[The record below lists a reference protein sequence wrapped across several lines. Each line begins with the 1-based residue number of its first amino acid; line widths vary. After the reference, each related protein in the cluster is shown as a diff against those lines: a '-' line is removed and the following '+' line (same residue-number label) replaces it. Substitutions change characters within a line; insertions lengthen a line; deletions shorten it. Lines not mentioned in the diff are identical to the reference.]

1 MPGGSDSS
9 GSNMYNISTK
19 SNIRAAHPTNCP
31 YYKIKLKAVQQL
43 NCLQI
48 CDTVT
53 TKSTY
58 SAFSPPVQPFCFFSQ
73 PETPDSSDQIV
84 LSIISNHDPVRA
96 AACRGGTC
104 APFSPQQLNG
114 SDRNFTANLTG
125 TMVQHVRGQYF
136 TGNTTFK
143 NLTAPTLMRES

>member
-73 PETPDSSDQIV
+73 PETPDSSDQI

-104 APFSPQQLNG
+104 APFSPPN
-114 SDRNFTANLTG
+114 NL
-125 TMVQHVRGQYF
+125 MVQTEISQQILQEQWCSMLGGSISQEIQHLKISQHQH
-136 TGNTTFK
+136 
-143 NLTAPTLMRES
+143 